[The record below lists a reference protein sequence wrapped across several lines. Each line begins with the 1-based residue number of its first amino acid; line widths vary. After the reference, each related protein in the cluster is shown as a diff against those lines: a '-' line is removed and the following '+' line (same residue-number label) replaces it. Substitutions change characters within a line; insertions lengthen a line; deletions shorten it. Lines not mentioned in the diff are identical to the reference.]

1 MRGWVLHGWY
11 AFVEI
16 FRALGKSR
24 SAESHNTVYANN
36 QYAGFSPATVSLF
49 RSLCNERGIKTPLN
63 MRLPEIIEGT
73 LFDMSGSS
81 N

>member
-1 MRGWVLHGWY
+1 
-11 AFVEI
+11 
-16 FRALGKSR
+16 
-24 SAESHNTVYANN
+24 VYANN
-36 QYAGFSPATVSLF
+36 HYAGLSPATVSLF

-73 LFDMSGSS
+73 LFDMMGSS